1 MPIML
6 VQLNKKSTL
15 SKKDQVRETLAQN
28 ILDGLFEP
36 GSRLP
41 SCREIANQLDV
52 SRNTVVSAYHSL
64 IDDGLVAAHERSGYF
79 VSDHVPRNLI
89 EDTNDQHRN
98 SNDRSKL
105 LNLSKRCKKNGRYPA
120 DQPVIERP
128 KNWYEYPYPFI
139 SSQIEAAMFPIT
151 EWRECS
157 RLALNRKSL
166 SLWASDFSYDD
177 SFELVKQIRQRLLPR
192 RGVFANE
199 DEILV
204 TLGTQQALFLV
215 ATLLG
220 GANKTVAM
228 EDPGYPDA
236 RNVFRFTF
244 DDIKYIPVDE
254 NGMRFDRQLRECDL
268 VYTTPSHQYPTMVTM
283 PMEQRKELLRQASKH
298 DFIILEDDYESEINY
313 ATKPSPAIK
322 TLDEEGRVIYMG
334 SLSKSLS
341 PGLRLGYM
349 VANADFIKQA
359 RALRGLMIRH
369 PPLVIQ
375 HTAALFIG
383 FGHHDALMR
392 RVRPVLKNRWHV
404 MLESLGKYLPDI
416 RRYATIGGTSVL
428 LRAPDHVD
436 TADLAAKLH
445 DKGVVIE
452 PCSPCFSEPDAG
464 NNYFRLG
471 LSTIATDRIDK
482 GVKLIR
488 ETLNEYDTNRP

>member
-6 VQLNKKSTL
+6 LQLNRKSTL

-41 SCREIANQLDV
+41 SCREIATQLEV
-52 SRNTVVSAYHSL
+52 SRNTAVSAYHSL

-79 VSDHVPRNLI
+79 VSTHIPRNLI
-89 EDTNDQHRN
+89 RDTNDQHRN
-98 SNDRSKL
+98 NSSFSQRV
-105 LNLSKRCKKNGRYPA
+105 NLSKRCEKNGRLPA
-120 DQPVIERP
+120 DLPVIERP
-128 KNWYEYPYPFI
+128 KNWYAYPYPFMT
-139 SSQIEAAMFPIT
+139 SQIEAALFPIT

-166 SLWASDFSYDD
+166 SLWASDYSYDD
-177 SFELVKQIRQRLLPR
+177 SYELVKQIRQRLLPR
-192 RGVFANE
+192 RGVFAN
-199 DEILV
+199 DNEILV
-204 TLGTQQALFLV
+204 TLGTQQALYLV
-215 ATLLG
+215 ASLLG
-220 GANKTVAM
+220 GQGKKVAM

-236 RNVFRFTF
+236 RNIFQFTF
-244 DDIKYIPVDE
+244 EHIKYIPVDE
-254 NGMRFDRQLRECDL
+254 NGMRVDRQLCDCDL

-283 PMEQRKELLRQASKH
+283 NMEQRKKLLERARKH
-298 DFIILEDDYESEINY
+298 DFLILEDDYESEINY
-313 ATKPSPAIK
+313 ASKPSPAIK
-322 TLDEEGRVIYMG
+322 ALDPDGRVIYMG

-349 VANADFIKQA
+349 VANADFIEQA

-369 PPLVIQ
+369 PPLVTQ

-392 RVRPVLKNRWHV
+392 RVRPVLKDRWHV
-404 MLESLGKYLPDI
+404 MLDSLGKYLPDI

-428 LRAPDHVD
+428 LKAPQHVD
-436 TADLAAKLH
+436 TSKLAMKLR

-452 PCSPCFSEPDAG
+452 ACGPCFAEPDAG

-482 GVKLIR
+482 GIELIR
-488 ETLNEYDTNRP
+488 ETLNEFD

>member
-1 MPIML
+1 ML
-6 VQLNKKSTL
+6 LQLNTKSTL

-36 GSRLP
+36 GARLP
-41 SCREIANQLDV
+41 SCREIATQLDV
-52 SRNTVVSAYHSL
+52 SRNTAVSAYRSL
-64 IDDGLVAAHERSGYF
+64 IDDGLVAAFERSGYF
-79 VSDHVPRNLI
+79 VSDHIPRNLI
-89 EDTNDQHRN
+89 EDTKDPHRKN
-98 SNDRSKL
+98 AKPSSSIDFT
-105 LNLSKRCKKNGRYPA
+105 KRCEKDGCLPA
-120 DQPVIERP
+120 SLPVIERP
-128 KNWYEYPYPFI
+128 TDWYTYPYPFI
-139 SSQIEAAMFPIT
+139 SSQIESALFPIT

-177 SFELVKQIRQRLLPR
+177 SYELVKQIRQRLLPR
-192 RGVFANE
+192 RGVFAN
-199 DEILV
+199 DNEILV
-204 TLGTQQALFLV
+204 TLGTQQALYLV
-215 ATLLG
+215 ASLLG
-220 GANKTVAM
+220 GRGRKVAM

-236 RNVFRFTF
+236 RNIFNFTF
-244 DDIKYIPVDE
+244 ENIKYIPVDE
-254 NGMRFDRQLRECDL
+254 SGMCVDKRLADCDL

-283 PMEQRKELLRQASKH
+283 AMEQRKKLLNRARKH

-322 TLDEEGRVIYMG
+322 ALDQNGRVIYMG

-349 VANADFIKQA
+349 VANADFIEQA

-369 PPLVIQ
+369 PPLVTQ

-404 MLESLGKYLPDI
+404 MLESLDKYLPDI
-416 RRYATIGGTSVL
+416 RRYATFGGTSVL
-428 LRAPDHVD
+428 LQAPAHVH
-436 TADLAAKLH
+436 TFDLARKLR

-452 PCSPCFSEPDAG
+452 ACAPCFSKPEAG
-464 NNYFRLG
+464 KNYFRLG
-471 LSTIATDRIDK
+471 LSTIATDRIDQ
-482 GVKLIR
+482 GIELIF
-488 ETLNEYDTNRP
+488 ETLNEFEA

>member
-6 VQLNKKSTL
+6 LQLDKRSTL

-41 SCREIANQLDV
+41 SCREIATQLDV
-52 SRNTVVSAYHSL
+52 SRNTAVAAYHSL

-79 VSDHVPRNLI
+79 VSDHIPRNLI
-89 EDTNDQHRN
+89 EDTMDGRWETTKT
-98 SNDRSKL
+98 SNPVNL
-105 LNLSKRCKKNGRYPA
+105 LDRCKKNGRLPA
-120 DQPVIERP
+120 DLPVIERP
-128 KNWYEYPYPFI
+128 ENWYEYPYPFI
-139 SSQIEAAMFPIT
+139 SSQIESALFPIT

-177 SFELVKQIRQRLLPR
+177 SYELVKQIRQRLLPR
-192 RGVFANE
+192 RGVFAN
-199 DEILV
+199 DNEILV
-204 TLGTQQALFLV
+204 TLGTQQAIYLT
-215 ATLLG
+215 AALLG
-220 GANKTVAM
+220 GQGKRVAM

-236 RNVFRFTF
+236 RNIFHFTCEN
-244 DDIKYIPVDE
+244 IKYIPVDE
-254 NGMRFDRQLRECDL
+254 GGMKVGNQLSDCDL

-283 PMEQRKELLRQASKH
+283 SMKQRKKLLSRARKD

-322 TLDEEGRVIYMG
+322 ALDEDGRVIYMG

-369 PPLVIQ
+369 PPLVTQ

-392 RVRPVLKNRWHV
+392 RVRPVLKDRWHV
-404 MLESLGKYLPDI
+404 TLDSLNKYLPDI
-416 RRYATIGGTSVL
+416 QRYATFGGTSVL
-428 LRAPDHVD
+428 LKAPEHVQ
-436 TADLAAKLH
+436 TLDLAARLR

-452 PCSPCFSEPDAG
+452 ACAPCFSELDVG
-464 NNYFRLG
+464 KNYFRLG
-471 LSTIATDRIDK
+471 LSTIATDRIDN
-482 GVKLIR
+482 GIQLIQK
-488 ETLNEYDTNRP
+488 TLNEFGE

>member
-1 MPIML
+1 ML
-6 VQLNKKSTL
+6 LQLNNSSTL

-36 GSRLP
+36 GTRLP
-41 SCREIANQLDV
+41 SCREIAAQLDV
-52 SRNTVVSAYHSL
+52 SRNTAVSAYHSL
-64 IDDGLVAAHERSGYF
+64 IDDGLVAARERSGYF
-79 VSDHVPRNLI
+79 VSDHIPRNLI
-89 EDTNDQHRN
+89 EDTNGQQQK
-98 SNDRSKL
+98 SSTQTTS
-105 LNLSKRCKKNGRYPA
+105 LNLSQRCQKNGRLPA
-120 DQPVIERP
+120 DLPIIERP
-128 KNWYEYPYPFI
+128 ENWFEYPYPFI
-139 SSQIEAAMFPIT
+139 ASQIEADMFPIT

-166 SLWASDFSYDD
+166 RLWASDFSYDD
-177 SFELVKQIRQRLLPR
+177 SYELVKQIRQRLLPR
-192 RGVFANE
+192 RGVFAND

-204 TLGTQQALFLV
+204 TLGTQQALYLV

-220 GANKTVAM
+220 GRDKKVAM

-236 RNVFRFTF
+236 RNIFQFTF
-244 DDIKYIPVDE
+244 EKIRYIPVDKG
-254 NGMRFDRQLRECDL
+254 GMCIDGRLSNCNL

-283 PMEQRKELLRQASKH
+283 NMEHRRKLLRTARKN
-298 DFIILEDDYESEINY
+298 DFIILEDDYESEVNF
-313 ATKPSPAIK
+313 ATKPNPAIK
-322 TLDEEGRVIYMG
+322 ALDKEGRVIYMS

-369 PPLVIQ
+369 PPLVAQ

-392 RVRPVLKNRWHV
+392 RVRPVLEDRWHV

-416 RRYATIGGTSVL
+416 RRYATFGGTSIL
-428 LRAPDHVD
+428 LQAPEHIN
-436 TADLAAKLH
+436 TNDLAFRLQE
-445 DKGVVIE
+445 KGVIIE
-452 PCSPCFSEPDAG
+452 ACSPCFSKPDAG

-482 GVKLIR
+482 GIRLIL
-488 ETLNEYDTNRP
+488 ETLNELE

>member
-6 VQLNKKSTL
+6 LQLDKKSTL

-41 SCREIANQLDV
+41 SCREIATQLEV
-52 SRNTVVSAYHSL
+52 SRNTAVSAYHSL

-79 VSDHVPRNLI
+79 VSDHIPRNLI
-89 EDTNDQHRN
+89 EDTIDRRWETAKS
-98 SNDRSKL
+98 SNPVD
-105 LNLSKRCKKNGRYPA
+105 LSTRCKNNGRLPA
-120 DQPVIERP
+120 DLPVIERP
-128 KNWYEYPYPFI
+128 ENWYEYPYPFI
-139 SSQIEAAMFPIT
+139 SSQIESTLFPIT

-177 SFELVKQIRQRLLPR
+177 SYELVKQIRQRLLPR
-192 RGVFANE
+192 RGVFAND

-204 TLGTQQALFLV
+204 TLGTQQAIYLV
-215 ATLLG
+215 AALLG
-220 GANKTVAM
+220 GQGKKVAM

-236 RNVFRFTF
+236 RNIFHFTF
-244 DDIKYIPVDE
+244 DGIKYIQVDE
-254 NGMRFDRQLRECDL
+254 GGMNVDRQLSDCDL

-283 PMEQRKELLRQASKH
+283 SMEQRKKLLSRAGED

-322 TLDEEGRVIYMG
+322 ALDQDGRVIYMG

-349 VANADFIKQA
+349 VASADFIKQA

-369 PPLVIQ
+369 PPLVTQ
-375 HTAALFIG
+375 HIAALFIG

-392 RVRPVLKNRWHV
+392 RVRPVLKDRWHI
-404 MLESLGKYLPDI
+404 MLDSLCKYLPDI
-416 RRYATIGGTSVL
+416 RRYATFGGTSIL
-428 LRAPDHVD
+428 LKAPEHVH
-436 TADLAAKLH
+436 TSDLAARLRE
-445 DKGVVIE
+445 KGVVIE
-452 PCSPCFSEPDAG
+452 ACSPCFSEPEVG
-464 NNYFRLG
+464 KNYFRLG
-471 LSTIATDRIDK
+471 LSTIATDRIDN
-482 GVKLIR
+482 GIQLIQK
-488 ETLNEYDTNRP
+488 TLDEFKE